1 MQAMQNTTKSLDR
14 DHLSVLVAILL
25 LGSLLFHFIELPEHT
40 WQWKPFG
47 SPLEIRVTST
57 WLLVVF
63 MAALVCTGTNLILHG
78 HPYLGEHVGRPI
90 YLAWILPGI
99 LAALFAYLLDRI
111 PVWPLWI
118 VGLLFSG
125 VVLSTVIAAEY
136 HIVSP
141 RSPGY
146 PSARLA
152 LNGLD
157 YGLAYVLF
165 TVIYHSR
172 ARSLVTAPLMFG
184 IAFLLSLDLLS
195 IAEVPFRR
203 IVLMS
208 LVVGLEVGESSWVL
222 NYWQIEA
229 WAGGLLL
236 LLIFYVT
243 VNVIYQHLLER
254 LKRRTLIEFAI
265 VAVIVLAV
273 VLWRAW

>member
-1 MQAMQNTTKSLDR
+1 MQAMQNTMKSLDR

-25 LGSLLFHFIELPEHT
+25 LGSLLFRFIELPEYT
-40 WQWKPFG
+40 RQWKPFG
-47 SPLEIRVTST
+47 SPLEIRVTGT

-78 HPYLGEHVGRPI
+78 HPYLGEHSNRPI

-99 LAALFAYLLDRI
+99 LAALFAYLLDHI
-111 PVWPLWI
+111 PAWPLWI
-118 VGLLFSG
+118 VGLSFAG
-125 VVLSTVIAAEY
+125 VTLSTVIAAEY
-136 HIVSP
+136 RAVSP

-152 LNGLD
+152 LNGLN
-157 YGLAYVLF
+157 YALAYILF
-165 TVIYHSR
+165 TAIYYTR

-208 LVVGLEVGESSWVL
+208 LIVGLEVGESSWAL

-236 LLIFYVT
+236 LLVFYVT

-254 LKRRTLIEFAI
+254 LNRRALIEFAV
-265 VAVIVLAV
+265 VAVVVLAV